1 MTVTQI
7 EQIKNGRGRV
17 RLTLADASA
26 FLLYPAERKD
36 LGIQD
41 LREGDDLPEEAL
53 RRIREELLPLRAK
66 KRAMHLLEKRPYT
79 ERRLREKLA
88 EGEYPEEA
96 LEAAL
101 AYVRSYGYL
110 NDLQYAKDYI
120 AYRLQSANRA
130 KLTAALMQR
139 GVDRHLI
146 EEAFAAVYEDC
157 AGMHDLAAPTVP
169 GSAMDNRTGGASGE
183 ATAVD
188 RDSDPARATE
198 LALLEKELRKKRF
211 DPETFTYE
219 EKMRLTASLARKGF
233 DPALIREAMKTE

>member
-1 MTVTQI
+1 MIITKI
-7 EQIKNGRGRV
+7 EEIKAGRGRV
-17 RLTLADASA
+17 RVTLADASV
-26 FLLYPAERKD
+26 LVLYPADWKE
-36 LGIQD
+36 LGITAPS
-41 LREGDDLPEEAL
+41 EGDDLPDAVL
-53 RRIREELLPLRAK
+53 VRIREELLPLRAK

-139 GVDRHLI
+139 GVDRHVI
-146 EEAFAAVYEDC
+146 EEAFAAVYAE
-157 AGMHDLAAPTVP
+157 AGEEAAA
-169 GSAMDNRTGGASGE
+169 GGGTGGAVSE

-211 DPETFTYE
+211 DPETFSYE

-233 DPALIREAMKTE
+233 DPALIREAMDG

>member
-1 MTVTQI
+1 MIIARI
-7 EQIKNGRGRV
+7 EEIKAGRGRV
-17 RLTLADASA
+17 RVTLADASA
-26 FLLYPAERKD
+26 FLLYPAERKE

-41 LREGDDLPEEAL
+41 LTEGDELPEEVL

-146 EEAFAAVYEDC
+146 EEAFAAVYAE
-157 AGMHDLAAPTVP
+157 AGEEAA
-169 GSAMDNRTGGASGE
+169 GGGTGRAVSE

-188 RDSDPARATE
+188 RDTDPARATE
-198 LALLEKELRKKRF
+198 RALLEKELRKKRF
-211 DPETFTYE
+211 DPESFSYE